1 MNNST
6 VNNKITSHS
15 QSLGIFIVISCG
27 ILWGLSG
34 IFNQLIFM
42 NSDMTTRTLCGV
54 RSIMSGVIL
63 LSISLLRNPEKT
75 LSVWKNWK
83 SIFSLFF
90 FIIIGIM
97 GMQFT
102 YSEAIRQSNA
112 ATATVLQYVYP
123 ILMLIYTSIKTRK
136 LPKMYEFLAI
146 MSAFTGVVLIATHGK
161 LTSLCITPVALTTG
175 LLAAFCYLFYTV
187 YPDKLYDSFGILTI
201 AAWGQL
207 ISGLSF
213 TFVLGGI
220 HDPFHLTVKA
230 GLFIIASMLCGTL
243 IPFVIYGIGV
253 KIIGGVK
260 ASLFVTIE
268 PVTSAVMAY
277 FILGIQFTFIDIL
290 GFLCI
295 IAAIEIISII
305 SSRENSADNT
315 DKIE

>member
-1 MNNST
+1 MLRRKT
-6 VNNKITSHS
+6 VLGVLLPALTTTELS
-15 QSLGIFIVISCG
+15 QSR
-27 ILWGLSG
+27 W
-34 IFNQLIFM
+34 
-42 NSDMTTRTLCGV
+42 R
-54 RSIMSGVIL
+54 VIL
-63 LSISLLRNPEKT
+63 LTLMRLLTKRTTPSLSWWLTFARE
-75 LSVWKNWK
+75 SV
-83 SIFSLFF
+83 SRS
-90 FIIIGIM
+90 
-97 GMQFT
+97 
-102 YSEAIRQSNA
+102 SC
-112 ATATVLQYVYP
+112 
-123 ILMLIYTSIKTRK
+123 
-136 LPKMYEFLAI
+136 
-146 MSAFTGVVLIATHGK
+146 GK

-268 PVTSAVMAY
+268 PVASAVMAY